1 MRAQYLQM
9 PKRSLDFLELE
20 LHVDVSS
27 LAWMLGTELGLSE
40 RAEGALNY

>member
-9 PKRSLDFLELE
+9 PKRSLDFLEL
-20 LHVDVSS
+20 DVSS

-40 RAEGALNY
+40 RAKGALKY